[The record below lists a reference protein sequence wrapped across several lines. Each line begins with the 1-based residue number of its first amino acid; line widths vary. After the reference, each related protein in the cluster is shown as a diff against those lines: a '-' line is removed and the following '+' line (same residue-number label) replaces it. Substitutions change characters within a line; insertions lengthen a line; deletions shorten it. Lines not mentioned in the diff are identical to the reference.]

1 MTITLDVPNLKKF
14 TLELLLQIPQG
25 KVTTYRALA
34 LALGDAIAV
43 RAVGQIMADNEQLD
57 IYPCYRVVHSDGRVG
72 EYSAPGGT
80 AAKIAKL
87 QADGIPVQNGCIQN
101 LEEHVFYQFETSK
114 PLVRLRKLQEELAE
128 RVVREPLR
136 HEYQTVG
143 GVDLSYEGSWVGVGA
158 YIHMELASERL
169 LGTDI
174 ARTDV
179 SFPYI
184 PSYLAFRELPILLPL
199 LERVRSANTL
209 ADVILVDGSG
219 ILHPRHVGI
228 ASHLGVLLDVPTVG
242 VTKSLLY
249 GKVDLNN
256 MNAKDVRWVTDP
268 KNNETIGAAVKTRER
283 AEPIFVSIGHGID
296 LDSAVA
302 LVLKLSHQRLPEPI
316 HRAHLASKEAAHP
329 RVEFQGQKAL
339 DL

>member
-43 RAVGQIMADNEQLD
+43 RAVGQIMADNEQPD
-57 IYPCYRVVHSDGRVG
+57 IYPCYKVVHSDGRVG

-87 QADGIPVQNGCIQN
+87 QADGIPIQNGCIEN
-101 LEEHVFYQFETSK
+101 FEEYVFYQFETSK
-114 PLVRLRKLQEELAE
+114 PLSRLRKLQEELSE
-128 RVVREPLR
+128 RVAREPLR
-136 HEYQTVG
+136 REYQTVG
-143 GVDLSYEGSWVGVGA
+143 GVDLSYDGPWVGVGA
-158 YIHMELASERL
+158 YIGMDLASERL
-169 LGTDI
+169 LMSESM
-174 ARTDV
+174 RVDV

-184 PSYLAFRELPILLPL
+184 PSYLAFRELPVLLPL
-199 LERVRSANTL
+199 LEHLQSTKKL

-249 GKVDLNN
+249 GKVDLKN
-256 MNAKDVRWVTDP
+256 MNPKEVRWVIDP

-283 AEPIFVSIGHGID
+283 ADPVFVSIGHGID
-296 LDSAVA
+296 LDTAVK
-302 LVLKLSHQRLPEPI
+302 LVLQLSHQRLPEPI
-316 HRAHLASKEAAHP
+316 HRAHLASKAAAHP